1 MGSLTGIS
9 EVVLRVD
16 DLAGMEEFYG
26 DVLGL
31 EPWRTLPGL
40 SFLRVADVDSPLGRS
55 GHPETLAL
63 VDRSRRPW
71 HWAERQARKRGPR
84 RSALD
89 HLAFE
94 IQPAAFEG
102 ERARLEALGLETQVT
117 AFPDLEARALF
128 FSDPDGNVLEFLA
141 HEPGPAGSGGESST
155 RAPGRS
161 SPPTSDRGIRGRR
174 GEEAPGIARL
184 LEIFL
189 IVADVER
196 ARAFYEDSVG
206 LELLGDPRPD
216 RCAFRVLR
224 GQLLGLVDRTAAAEA
239 NEVPGGV
246 IPPCLPGGS
255 DPPATGSHLA
265 FAIPREDL
273 EPWRQRLIGRGV
285 DVLAEVRW
293 ERGGRS
299 LYFRGP
305 EEALLELATPG
316 VWEFY

>member
-1 MGSLTGIS
+1 MESLTGIG

-40 SFLRVADVDSPLGRS
+40 SFLRVADV
-55 GHPETLAL
+55 
-63 VDRSRRPW
+63 
-71 HWAERQARKRGPR
+71 
-84 RSALD
+84 
-89 HLAFE
+89 
-94 IQPAAFEG
+94 
-102 ERARLEALGLETQVT
+102 
-117 AFPDLEARALF
+117 
-128 FSDPDGNVLEFLA
+128 
-141 HEPGPAGSGGESST
+141 
-155 RAPGRS
+155 
-161 SPPTSDRGIRGRR
+161 
-174 GEEAPGIARL
+174 
-184 LEIFL
+184 
-189 IVADVER
+189 ER
-196 ARAFYEDSVG
+196 ARAFYEDAVG

-216 RCAFRVLR
+216 RCAFQVPR